1 MFALA
6 RHMGEH
12 PTLIGG
18 LVGIAI
24 AYVTIAPLEEL
35 IQQPGCPNLYW
46 ALTNLPSPLV
56 SLDKGFQGERMFV
69 LAELRDLDG
78 TAPMTPEQIKKLVA
92 HIDKIRDFD
101 GERWKK
107 TTRAFVNERA
117 RDGQY
122 LAAARRRLVEHGLP
136 EERVGRFPAEQ
147 VVLLDE
153 VREYQVRRDEEMKLA
168 NLPTWEYAARSSRT
182 RPKGE
187 PGLLDFFLPSIYRV
201 RLAQGRLEQ
210 RVALLRHVEALRMY
224 AAGHDGKL
232 PETLADID
240 VPLPD
245 DPFTGKPFRY
255 TLDGATAHL
264 RGTPPPGEERNPA
277 YNIHYE
283 IVIRK

>member
-1 MFALA
+1 
-6 RHMGEH
+6 
-12 PTLIGG
+12 
-18 LVGIAI
+18 
-24 AYVTIAPLEEL
+24 
-35 IQQPGCPNLYW
+35 
-46 ALTNLPSPLV
+46 
-56 SLDKGFQGERMFV
+56 LDKGFQGERMFI
-69 LAELRDLDG
+69 LAELRELDD
-78 TAPMTPEQIKKLVA
+78 TAPMTPEQIQKLVA
-92 HIDKIRDFD
+92 HIDKIRDFEE
-101 GERWKK
+101 GRPRK
-107 TTRAFVNERA
+107 TTRAWVIERA
-117 RDGQY
+117 RDEKY

-168 NLPTWEYAARSSRT
+168 NLPTREFAKRATRT

-187 PGLLDFFLPSIYRV
+187 PGLFDFFLPAIYKV

-245 DPFTGKPFRY
+245 DPFTGRPFRY
-255 TLDGATAHL
+255 TLDGSTAHL
-264 RGTPPPGEERNPA
+264 RGTPPPGEEKNPA

-283 IVIRK
+283 IVVRK